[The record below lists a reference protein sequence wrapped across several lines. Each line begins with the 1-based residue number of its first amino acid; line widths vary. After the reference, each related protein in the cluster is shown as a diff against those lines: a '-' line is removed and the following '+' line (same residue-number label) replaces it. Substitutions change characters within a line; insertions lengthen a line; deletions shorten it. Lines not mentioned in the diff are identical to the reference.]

1 MSQQDNLNPDSNEEL
16 NGEKRTDVPLSDEN
30 TDIDN
35 VSRETI
41 IERFFAGKKKP
52 SAKRVEQERKK
63 QDELAKVRRKGGIT
77 DDDPFDFNNPTLSE
91 LYDDFRKNGL
101 SVVESG
107 FNALYL
113 WCNDNYYSSGVPLK
127 NKYKNIYAH
136 PSAWFRNASHMWKHN
151 KWSVAVK
158 LLEIVPAVSAFFS
171 KLGLKRRRA
180 KESFWKTFEYSHHS
194 SGKALGFLLTLMSL
208 AGTAAI
214 IVTWSV
220 HAQSVRQVPALELY
234 IDSAYVGD
242 ILAVSEAEAAIDSI
256 EDTLSFNYGMS
267 YKLECDVSYKPTSIP
282 KGTNLTPT
290 KLSLAFSD
298 AAHKHMSAGY
308 GLYAYDVLIA
318 VAEDRTWIENSI
330 EESLDRRLSA
340 EQRKNENIEKVS
352 YHNFIIRE
360 GSYPDEFFDSH
371 DDIRYLFSLPPLS
384 EAGEVHEEG
393 AQQEPSAEI
402 SDFVS
407 VSDKAT
413 LLTGADS
420 ATSSDVSENPSDTSH
435 QISIETVVT
444 KAETVA
450 EVIPFDTVYVYDE
463 ELAENKQYVKSK
475 GRNGSKTSV
484 YLIDYVGDS
493 EISRHLLN
501 EVIISEAVPQTVIKG
516 TRPLTEEELRVKSTG
531 TYILP
536 SRGEHSSG
544 YGWRTFGGYHEFHKG
559 LDIRSNAGLELVA
572 SDGGKV
578 IQARN
583 RGDGYGLC
591 ILIEHD
597 DGTITRY
604 AHCSKLL
611 VKEGQSVAQGE
622 HIAEMGRT
630 GQASGV
636 HIHFEIIKNG
646 ITVNPMD
653 YLILDS

>member
-1 MSQQDNLNPDSNEEL
+1 MSQQDNQIPDENR
-16 NGEKRTDVPLSDEN
+16 GQTDGKRTDVLSPVKN
-30 TDIDN
+30 TDTYN

-52 SAKRVEQERKK
+52 SAKRVEKERRK

-77 DDDPFDFNNPTLSE
+77 DDDPFDFDNPTLSE
-91 LYDDFRKNGL
+91 LYEDFRKNGL
-101 SVVESG
+101 SVIESS

-158 LLEIVPAVSAFFS
+158 LLEIVPAISAFFIDM
-171 KLGLKRRRA
+171 GLKRRKA
-180 KESFWKTFEYSHHS
+180 KESIWKTFEYSHHS

-242 ILAVSEAEAAIDSI
+242 ILTISEAEAAIDSI
-256 EDTLSFNYGMS
+256 EDTLSLNYGMS
-267 YKLECDVSYKPTSIP
+267 YKLECDVSYKPTSIA
-282 KGTNLTPT
+282 KGSNMTTS

-298 AAHKHMSAGY
+298 AAHKKMSAGY

-318 VAEDRTWIENSI
+318 VAEDRSWIENSI
-330 EESLDRRLSA
+330 EESLNLRLSA
-340 EQRKNENIEKVS
+340 EQRKNENIEKVA

-360 GSYPDEFFDSH
+360 GSFPDEFFDSH

-384 EAGEVHEEG
+384 EVSENSQDAVGET
-393 AQQEPSAEI
+393 QTEI
-402 SDFVS
+402 SDYVS

-413 LLTGADS
+413 LLSGTDS
-420 ATSSDVSENPSDTSH
+420 ATSSDVSEDPTGTTH

-444 KAETVA
+444 KAKTVT
-450 EVIPFDTVYVYDE
+450 EPIPFDTVYIYDE
-463 ELAENKQYVKSK
+463 QLAENKQYVEST
-475 GRNGSKTSV
+475 GRNGSKTCV
-484 YLIDYVGDS
+484 YLIDYVGDN

-501 EVIISEAVPQTVIKG
+501 EVVITEAIPQTVVKG

-536 SRGEHSSG
+536 SKGELSSG
-544 YGWRTFGGYHEFHKG
+544 YSWRVFGGYHEFHKG
-559 LDIRSNAGLELVA
+559 VDIRSNAGLELVA

-622 HIAEMGRT
+622 YIADMGRT

-646 ITVNPMD
+646 VTVNPMD
-653 YLILDS
+653 YLVLDS